1 MLLLAIVGPR
11 QRLLGE
17 HNGGPRHAHATLGVG
32 GRRSR
37 FDWCLWVLILFKLA
51 YLREV
56 RQEVGPH
63 DVMLNT
69 KKSGDI
75 KRSYLVDV
83 GALHLSHLNVVFTQK
98 TAVVS
103 ARSADFI
110 QTLVGVEGE
119 LFPLVLQL
127 LRVFTQHEPERLLF
141 VTEHFSLSAHQLVH
155 GPSGEL
161 PLGGVLVLE

>member
-11 QRLLGE
+11 QWLLGE

-63 DVMLNT
+63 DVM
-69 KKSGDI
+69 
-75 KRSYLVDV
+75 LVDV